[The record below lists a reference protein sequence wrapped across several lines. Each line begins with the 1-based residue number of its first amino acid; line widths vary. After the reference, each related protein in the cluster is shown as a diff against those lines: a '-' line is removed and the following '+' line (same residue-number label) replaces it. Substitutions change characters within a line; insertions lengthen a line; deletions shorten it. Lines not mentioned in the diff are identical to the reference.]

1 MEEGKAAAED
11 KVNQAKAKAK
21 LLSVKKNKVAAG
33 GHELIEQDQD
43 LVVPVPKK
51 HKKSIKDLQG
61 IVVQMSRKNQ
71 EKLSQKDSSEA
82 TTENESM
89 DKQDSVKASTDLL
102 SQQESL
108 DLKEKEGEEARSK
121 LVQELKQSE
130 QTKAQLE
137 SKIQKLQNQQNLIT
151 KSLENIKKQKKKISD

>member
-1 MEEGKAAAED
+1 
-11 KVNQAKAKAK
+11 
-21 LLSVKKNKVAAG
+21 
-33 GHELIEQDQD
+33 
-43 LVVPVPKK
+43 
-51 HKKSIKDLQG
+51 
-61 IVVQMSRKNQ
+61 MSRKNQ

-82 TTENESM
+82 TTENESI
-89 DKQDSVKASTDLL
+89 DKQDSVKAPTDLL

-121 LVQELKQSE
+121 LVQELKQTE